1 MKKILL
7 VCIYNFY
14 QWKGNVRVVC
24 TFLLL
29 LGYLF
34 SILRP
39 IREFCALVQEPCTPW
54 VFPFITSEPTC
65 VMLLMLLF
73 ILLLCD
79 IPFLYPDQKYVLF
92 RAGKKHWICGQV
104 LYAGM
109 VSFLFWVTVL
119 IGSVLSLLPQLT
131 ASHQWG
137 KVLYTLS
144 QTAQVGDI
152 FFFFAIDYKLIVGFS
167 PVQACLIAF
176 LLAWLVSFW
185 LAELMLFLN
194 MWGIKSLGIM
204 FGLFSFYFRILL
216 NLPVDIGY
224 TNCLPFLG
232 CP

>member
-104 LYAGM
+104 LYARC
-109 VSFLFWVTVL
+109 V
-119 IGSVLSLLPQLT
+119 
-131 ASHQWG
+131 
-137 KVLYTLS
+137 
-144 QTAQVGDI
+144 
-152 FFFFAIDYKLIVGFS
+152 
-167 PVQACLIAF
+167 
-176 LLAWLVSFW
+176 
-185 LAELMLFLN
+185 
-194 MWGIKSLGIM
+194 
-204 FGLFSFYFRILL
+204 
-216 NLPVDIGY
+216 
-224 TNCLPFLG
+224 
-232 CP
+232 